1 MNPPKKNWIQFL
13 GGKNLIFSFVSI
25 LLGAA
30 CIWMLSTIS
39 FIFAP
44 LMTIVSIII
53 KPIIFAMILYYIFN
67 PIVNRLER
75 FIPRIWGVSLVF
87 IIVIGLLTLGG
98 ILIYPSI
105 ATQTAE
111 LIHQF
116 PKIWDD
122 VQDIVQKFI
131 DSTPLADMFN
141 QSKNSIDE
149 LWTKVE
155 SYAQVYL
162 EKGAHGVGSLFSAV
176 STTLITLITGPIV
189 AFFFIKDK
197 KNLYSYSYKLIP
209 PVFRKD
215 FSTII
220 SIIDQQIGDYLKG
233 QVVASII
240 LGVIDWPLFLLIGLP
255 FSGVIALSAAI
266 LCIIPYFGPFIVF
279 IPAIIIA
286 LQVSFVMVIKFLI
299 VWFSVQLLHSHLIL
313 PRVMGDRLK
322 MHPVTILFVLL
333 VMAELLGLVGV
344 IFGIPIYCVVKVLI
358 TYLFRLLKRRY
369 NRFFGKDGCY
379 EDVEFTKESYLK

>member
-1 MNPPKKNWIQFL
+1 MPTSKKNWIQFL

-30 CIWMLSTIS
+30 CIWILSTIS
-39 FIFAP
+39 FVFSP
-44 LMTIVSIII
+44 LLTILSIIM

-75 FIPRIWGVSLVF
+75 FLPRIWGVSLVF
-87 IIVIGLLTLGG
+87 IVVLGLLVLGG
-98 ILIYPSI
+98 VLIYPSI
-105 ATQTAE
+105 ASQSAE
-111 LIHQF
+111 LVHQF

-122 VQDIVQKFI
+122 AQEIVQKFI
-131 DSTPLADMFN
+131 ENTPLADMFN

-149 LWTKVE
+149 LWTKIE
-155 SYAQVYL
+155 GYAQVYL
-162 EKGAHGVGSLFSAV
+162 EKGAHGVGSVFSAV

-189 AFFFIKDK
+189 AFFFLKDK
-197 KNLYSYSYKLIP
+197 KNLYSYSYKLVP

-215 FSTII
+215 FSTIV

-240 LGVIDWPLFLLIGLP
+240 LGIIDWPLFLLIGLP

-279 IPAIIIA
+279 IPAMIIA
-286 LQVSFVMVIKFLI
+286 LQVSFVMVIKFVI

-333 VMAELLGLVGV
+333 VMAELLGLIGV
-344 IFGIPIYCVVKVLI
+344 IFGIPIYCIVKVFV
-358 TYLFRLLKRRY
+358 TYFFRRLKQRY
-369 NRFFGKDGCY
+369 NRYFGDSGQY